1 MCVCS
6 LPGERLVHEN
16 VVASFLCTGPLNYSW
31 TRDPLHSEK
40 VASGKDREGGRE
52 GGKEGGERDRYLQR
66 AKDQKERARKVIFCI
81 LEGI

>member
-6 LPGERLVHEN
+6 LPGGRLVQEN

-40 VASGKDREGGRE
+40 VASGKDME
-52 GGKEGGERDRYLQR
+52 GGKEGGGRDRYLQR
-66 AKDQKERARKVIFCI
+66 AKDQKKRARKVIFCI